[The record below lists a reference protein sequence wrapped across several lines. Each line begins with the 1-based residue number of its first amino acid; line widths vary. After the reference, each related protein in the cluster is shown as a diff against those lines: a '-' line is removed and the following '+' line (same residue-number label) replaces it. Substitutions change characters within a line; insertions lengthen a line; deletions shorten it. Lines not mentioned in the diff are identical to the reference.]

1 MAKIDGVQRATGR
14 SREEWFELLDA
25 WGAADRQYRES
36 AAWLRDEHD
45 LSRWWAQKIVV
56 EYEQA
61 RGVRAPGVRPDGT
74 FEVSASKTIAVPLA
88 TAFDAF
94 ADETQRKRWLTDGDM
109 SLRGS
114 DRKRS
119 ASFDW
124 GSGSSRVKVDLYDKG
139 PSRTLVSVMHSR
151 LLDGDE
157 AQKIKAQWR
166 DRLKSL
172 RSFLES

>member
-14 SREEWFELLDA
+14 SRDEWFELLDA
-25 WGAADRQYRES
+25 WGAAERQYRES

-88 TAFDAF
+88 TAFDAV
-94 ADETQRKRWLTDGDM
+94 ADETQRGGWLNDADM

-114 DRKRS
+114 DPKRS
-119 ASFDW
+119 VEFDW
-124 GSGSSRVKVDLYDKG
+124 GSGPSRVKVDLYEEG
-139 PSRTLVSVMHSR
+139 PSKTLVSVMHSR
-151 LLDGDE
+151 LTDGDE

-166 DRLKSL
+166 DRLVRL